1 MSCFQITEIFIC
13 VSEGSRRPH
22 TASVNV
28 SLGESVA
35 FNVIFLPRAVQ
46 RSQAH
51 IRVSVIDN
59 QYEDSIL
66 QLVGEGYEDEISLDK
81 ITCVDVPT
89 DPENEEG
96 NMAEDDVSGWYLFH
110 QN

>member
-1 MSCFQITEIFIC
+1 MCYLDS
-13 VSEGSRRPH
+13 SRRPH

-28 SLGESVA
+28 NSGETAS
-35 FNVIFLPRAVQ
+35 FLAMFKPTSVQ

-59 QYEDSIL
+59 QYEDSVI
-66 QLVGEGYEDEISLDK
+66 QLVGEGYEDEITLDK
-81 ITCVDVPT
+81 INSVESPV

-96 NMAEDDVSGWYLFH
+96 NMAEDDVSGKTERCQYFGDLIPAH
-110 QN
+110 IT